1 MIAFSGFLNSMKKDL
16 IGAITGG
23 LLGDIQVHANGY
35 VASIENLPL
44 YLSINESELGKIA
57 ARLMENPDIAAFTP
71 RIKFGGT
78 VSNYMKT
85 SGMRMIAVDPSAE
98 MKVCPN
104 LSIRVTPSP
113 DPKKGLLRKGEII
126 LSSLLANGLSVK
138 TGDDIVVLA
147 NNREGSVNA
156 LTLKVAGRSG
166 SITDPSGR
174 DAYLHIEDAMT
185 LLRMDK
191 PAISEVAIRLKNSGD
206 IDNAQ
211 NRLSRTLAGMKDGS
225 GKALFESHT
234 WRELSPVATFI
245 TVMDIFQA
253 VSKVILI
260 VVVLLSI
267 MNVML
272 MSVFERVNEIGTLAA
287 IGTVPSTIVLMF
299 LSEGILIG
307 ISGAVLGTI
316 SGFALNWVLGLM
328 NLTMTLGHMMKLTIQ
343 PFVVPG
349 DVLVICAIVIVVAAA
364 ASLEP
369 AIRAAKLAPVDAMRH
384 S

>member
-1 MIAFSGFLNSMKKDL
+1 
-16 IGAITGG
+16 
-23 LLGDIQVHANGY
+23 
-35 VASIENLPL
+35 
-44 YLSINESELGKIA
+44 
-57 ARLMENPDIAAFTP
+57 
-71 RIKFGGT
+71 
-78 VSNYMKT
+78 
-85 SGMRMIAVDPSAE
+85 
-98 MKVCPN
+98 
-104 LSIRVTPSP
+104 
-113 DPKKGLLRKGEII
+113 
-126 LSSLLANGLSVK
+126 
-138 TGDDIVVLA
+138 
-147 NNREGSVNA
+147 
-156 LTLKVAGRSG
+156 
-166 SITDPSGR
+166 
-174 DAYLHIEDAMT
+174 
-185 LLRMDK
+185 
-191 PAISEVAIRLKNSGD
+191 
-206 IDNAQ
+206 
-211 NRLSRTLAGMKDGS
+211 MKDGS